1 MARKQRD
8 YAAEY
13 RRRIE
18 RGQARGLTR
27 SQARGHPRKGE
38 PHASNADRVPRSTPA
53 IETALRRMRHGA
65 SLRGAAREAG
75 TSEYALRR
83 FLKLRNMA
91 TRHGRTWKIHDPR
104 IRRIAVQSG
113 GEVHT
118 IFVRGFREASK
129 AGRASDRQ
137 GRFTRTNDIDLLAD
151 LRGEGVTDIHGRF
164 YPFETDPNALHRI
177 AAVEDVAFPEIYQIV
192 S

>member
-1 MARKQRD
+1 MAPTQRD

-13 RRRIE
+13 RRRLQ
-18 RGQARGLTR
+18 RGRERGLTKA
-27 SQARGHPRKGE
+27 QARGHPRKGE
-38 PHASNADRVPRSTPA
+38 PLASNAHRAPQSTPA
-53 IETALRRMRHGA
+53 IDNALLQMQHGA

-91 TRHGRTWKIHDPR
+91 TRQGRVWKIHDPR
-104 IRRIAVQSG
+104 IRQIAVQSG
-113 GEVHT
+113 GQVHT
-118 IFVRGFREASK
+118 PFVRGFREASK
-129 AGRASDRQ
+129 AGRAADHQ

-177 AAVEDVAFPEIYQIV
+177 AAMDDVSFPEIYQIV